1 MGNKSSARW
10 FNLVW
15 MSRLDLQSDSFEN
28 LAMPLFDQ
36 LYNFAH
42 WLTQNREEAEDL
54 VQETYAKA
62 LRGFSSFKLGTNFR
76 AWMYRILRNT
86 FLTSRTGL
94 RATLTVPLDS
104 EEDGPE
110 LAVES
115 ETPETTLLRRSDS
128 QLVQSAINDLPV
140 HYREILLLCEVEEM
154 SYQEIAEALSI
165 PIGTVM
171 SRLSRAR
178 RTLRDGL
185 RLQLHKE
192 G

>member
-1 MGNKSSARW
+1 
-10 FNLVW
+10 
-15 MSRLDLQSDSFEN
+15 
-28 LAMPLFDQ
+28 MPLFDQ

-62 LRGFSSFKLGTNFR
+62 LKGFSSFQPGTNFR

-86 FLTSRTGL
+86 FLASRTGL
-94 RATLTVPLDS
+94 KAVPTVPLDA
-104 EEDGPE
+104 EESDSE
-110 LAVES
+110 LAVEG
-115 ETPETTLLRRSDS
+115 ENPETILLQNFASGMM
-128 QLVQSAINDLPV
+128 QKAIDDLPL

-178 RTLRDGL
+178 KALRDGL
-185 RLQLHKE
+185 RLQLQR

>member
-1 MGNKSSARW
+1 MEVAKD
-10 FNLVW
+10 
-15 MSRLDLQSDSFEN
+15 RLTAAGFQE

-42 WLTQNREEAEDL
+42 WLTQDRSDAEDL

-62 LRGFSSFKLGTNFR
+62 LRGLASFQPGTNLR

-94 RATLTVPLDS
+94 KVTATVPLDA
-104 EEDGPE
+104 EDAPE
-110 LAVES
+110 MPAS
-115 ETPETTLLRRSDS
+115 ASTPESIFIEKSQEHLL
-128 QLVQSAINDLPV
+128 QTAIDELPL
-140 HYREILLLCEVEEM
+140 HFREVLLLCEVEEM
-154 SYQEIAEALSI
+154 SYQEIADSLSI

-178 RTLRDGL
+178 RALRDV
-185 RLQLHKE
+185 LQKKL
-192 G
+192 GG